1 MGLFDRLFGN
11 AATLEKA
18 VAGYPTFAFPN
29 KGIGHFLD
37 ITARKANLDYFS
49 EVKHQRIALIRELL
63 DDFGFTLPD
72 PTASEHGVAV
82 STALDGFARS
92 TLAPLKGIEDICAYG
107 WRERPSDG
115 REARILSIAVDL
127 GIYCGECTTQTP
139 PGFAWTV
146 DNSRYRTDDYM
157 PTSGNVCIS
166 KVVAA
171 QPKHFEKFLDVLDFA
186 VRSVG
191 QLGRA
196 RNGKTIVR
204 SNMFDFLDAIMGG
217 GHG

>member
-11 AATLEKA
+11 AAKLEKV
-18 VAGYPTFAFPN
+18 VASYPTFAFPS

-37 ITARKANLDYFS
+37 SGARRANLEYFS
-49 EVKHQRIALIRELL
+49 EVKHQRIALLRDLL
-63 DDFGFTLPD
+63 ADFGCTLPV
-72 PTASEHGVAV
+72 PTASEPSLAV

-92 TLAPLKGIEDICAYG
+92 SLAPLRGIEDICAYG

-115 REARILSIAVDL
+115 REARILSVAVDL

-171 QPKHFEKFLDVLDFA
+171 QPKPFEKFLDVLDYS
-186 VRSVG
+186 VRSVE